1 MLLALFLRVIFMV
14 RPLFVACCLVLASV
28 ARAQDPTPVTLE
40 QAMAN
45 PDWIGRPVESAWWS
59 WDSRTVN
66 YTQQRT
72 DSNVRDQFQV
82 EQESRGT
89 RKLTGAQRAEIDGAY
104 PVSDTQGAR
113 MAFVRNGDVF
123 VRELSSGRL
132 IQVTRSVTEEASP
145 QWSADGQLVYRSG
158 KDWFVWRPNAGVTA
172 IAPVKVGKDPA
183 VEPKR
188 DTLQQQQLALF
199 KTLRDDVARKQAAAA
214 QSRDWRAEDPTQASP
229 SAYIDGNFEIQSTS
243 LSPNGR
249 WMLAIT
255 QEKGADTGRE
265 TNTPKWITETGYTEP
280 ESSRTLVG
288 RTDPVNQQVW
298 LVDVQAGKA
307 RQIALDGLPGIQV
320 DPLKDLRAKAGKDP
334 LKGSRAV
341 RIQTDGDDSGTAVHW
356 TAGGDEVAFMV
367 RAVDN
372 KDRWIVSLAP
382 KGKFDSV
389 AAVSRHRL
397 TDPAWINWNFNDFGY
412 TPDNRLWYLS
422 EQSGYSHLYLE
433 GKALTSGRWEASDV
447 TLDRAGKQFF
457 FVCNRAN
464 PGTYELCT
472 VNRDGGSVREL
483 TSLKGVE
490 GYAIAPNQQRIL
502 VRYSGSYLPTQ
513 VATIPLN
520 GGQATVLTDTRSPE
534 FKSRTWIQPE
544 YVQIPSKHGAGT
556 IWGKFYGPAKYEA
569 GRKYPIVFFVHGAG
583 YLQNV
588 SQRYPA
594 YFREQMF
601 HNLLVERGYVVMDI
615 DYRASE
621 GYGRDWR
628 TAIYRQMGHPELE
641 DHLDALDWVVANK
654 QGDKDK
660 AGIYGGSYGGF
671 MTFMALMRA
680 PGTFKAGAALRP
692 VADWAQYNH
701 EYTSNILNTPELD
714 PEAYRKSSPI
724 YYADQLQDRL
734 LIAHGMIDDNVF
746 YRDSVMLAQRLIE
759 LRKTRWEVASYP
771 MERHGFVNSDSW
783 YDEYR
788 RIYELFETEL
798 K

>member
-1 MLLALFLRVIFMV
+1 MV

-66 YTQQRT
+66 YTQQRN

-89 RKLTGAQRAEIDGAY
+89 RKLSGAQRAETDAAN
-104 PVSDTQGAR
+104 PVLDSQGAR

-123 VRELSSGRL
+123 VRDLSTGRL
-132 IQVTRSVTEEASP
+132 TQVTRSVDTESSP
-145 QWSADGQLVYRSG
+145 QWSTDGQLVYRSG

-188 DTLQQQQLALF
+188 DTLQQQQIALF

-214 QSRDWRAEDPTQASP
+214 QNREWSAEDPTRAAP

-249 WMLAIT
+249 WMLVIT

-265 TNTPKWITETGYTEP
+265 TTMPKWITESGYNEP
-280 ESSRTLVG
+280 ESTRTLVG

-307 RQIALDGLPGIQV
+307 RQISLDGLPGIQI

-356 TAGGDEVAFMV
+356 TAGGDEVAFMA

-372 KDRWIVSLAP
+372 KDRWIVSLSP

-397 TDPAWINWNFNDFGY
+397 TDAAWINWNFNDFGY

-422 EQSGYSHLYLE
+422 EQSGFSHLYLE
-433 GKALTSGRWEASDV
+433 GKALTSGRWEASSV

-472 VNRDGGSVREL
+472 VNRDGGAVREL

-490 GYAIAPNQQRIL
+490 GYALAPNQQRIL
-502 VRYSGSYLPTQ
+502 VTYSGSYLPTQ
-513 VATIPLN
+513 VATIPVS
-520 GGQATVLTDTRSPE
+520 GGQAIPVTDTRSAE

-556 IWGKFYGPAKYEA
+556 IWGKFYGPAKMEP

-671 MTFMALMRA
+671 MTFMALMRS

-746 YRDSVMLAQRLIE
+746 YRDSVMLTQRLIE

-788 RIYELFETEL
+788 RIYELFEAEL